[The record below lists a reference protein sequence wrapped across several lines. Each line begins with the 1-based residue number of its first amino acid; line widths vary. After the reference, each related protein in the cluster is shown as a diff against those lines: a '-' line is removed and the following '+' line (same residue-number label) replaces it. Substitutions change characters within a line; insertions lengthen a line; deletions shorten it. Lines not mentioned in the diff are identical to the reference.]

1 MHRPVRLRKFDSGVM
16 VIQSKS
22 QSDDEVGLVSLD
34 NFHLRSSCF
43 VGICQMDEHMSD
55 VISWMQ
61 SIACF
66 VGWLPNWSFSLENEV
81 ATFLGD

>member
-1 MHRPVRLRKFDSGVM
+1 M
-16 VIQSKS
+16 VIQSKA

-34 NFHLRSSCF
+34 NFHLQSSCF
-43 VGICQMDEHMSD
+43 VGICQMDEHMTD

-61 SIACF
+61 LIACF
-66 VGWLPNWSFSLENEV
+66 VGWLPNWSFSSENEV

>member
-1 MHRPVRLRKFDSGVM
+1 
-16 VIQSKS
+16 
-22 QSDDEVGLVSLD
+22 
-34 NFHLRSSCF
+34 
-43 VGICQMDEHMSD
+43 MDEHMTD

-66 VGWLPNWSFSLENEV
+66 DGWLPNWSFSLENGV